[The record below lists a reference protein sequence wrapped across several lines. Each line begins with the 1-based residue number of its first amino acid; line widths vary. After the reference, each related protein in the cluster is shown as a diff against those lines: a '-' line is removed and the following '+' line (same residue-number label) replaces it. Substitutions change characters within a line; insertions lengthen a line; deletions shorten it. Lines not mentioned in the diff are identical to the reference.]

1 MTSEQR
7 FNTTPE
13 IVDDIRQG
21 KMVILMDDEGRENE
35 GDLIM
40 AACHTRAEDINFMA
54 THGRGLICLT
64 LSEARCR
71 QLRLPPMV
79 THTGDSHGTNF
90 TVSIE
95 AAEGVTTGISA
106 ADRAATIQAAVAP
119 QARPEDL
126 VQPGHIFPLMAVG
139 GGVLARAGH
148 TEAGCDLARL
158 AGLEPAATIVEIL
171 NPDGSMARAPQLH
184 EFARHHGLKIGTIE
198 DLIRWRVQHEQ
209 TVERVAETPL
219 ATEYG
224 NFHLYAYQDAVDH
237 GVHLAVVMGEIDP
250 QQPVAVRVHVE
261 NLLCDSLGAS
271 FGAGWPLRD
280 ALARIAASG
289 AGVLVLLRPNQSANS
304 LINTIRQ
311 YQHSASLQKTEPPE
325 EPSEEPGEFRSYGLG
340 AQILSDLGIKR
351 MRLMSAPRV
360 FQGLAGFDLQID
372 EFISE

>member
-1 MTSEQR
+1 MTDDHH

-13 IVDDIRQG
+13 IVDDIRAG
-21 KMVILMDDEGRENE
+21 RMVILMDDEGRENE

-79 THTGDSHGTNF
+79 AHAGDSHGTNF

-95 AAEGVTTGISA
+95 AASGVTTGISA

-119 QARPEDL
+119 NARPEDL
-126 VQPGHIFPLMAVG
+126 VQPGHIFPLMAAG

-224 NFHLYAYQDAVDH
+224 DFHLYAYQDAVDH
-237 GVHLAVVMGEIDP
+237 GVHLAMVMGEIDP

-271 FGAGWPLRD
+271 LGAGWPLRD
-280 ALARIAASG
+280 ALARIGTSG
-289 AGVLVLLRPNQSANS
+289 AGVLVLLRPNQRAHS

-311 YQHSASLQKTEPPE
+311 YQQSAGQPQADSPE
-325 EPSEEPGEFRSYGLG
+325 DTGEFRSYGLG